1 MSDIPTV
8 TSLQCVA
15 ALRDLGFAIEGVDAR
30 TVVLSNADAR
40 RVFVRRHTTLSPNEV
55 RVILMAAMITTEQFS
70 LAVARR
76 GSGSW
81 VKDQHDELMPKRSL
95 KIR

>member
-1 MSDIPTV
+1 MSDVPTV

-15 ALRDLGFAIEGVDAR
+15 ALRDLGFTIEGVDAR
-30 TVVLSNADAR
+30 TVVLSKTDGR

-55 RVILMAAMITTEQFS
+55 RVILMAASITAEKFTH
-70 LAVARR
+70 AVARR

-81 VKDQHDELMPKRSL
+81 VKDQDAPMGALR
-95 KIR
+95 RTR